1 MPVSRPLSF
10 IGIFISLVTVVNIIS
25 AFRMQ
30 CTQDEYARTI
40 HKLNL
45 LFGGLILASGTY
57 VAYLGFSE
65 DVDKHNFILPIA
77 SSFLLVQSILSLTGT
92 DGQEADC
99 TDGWAVGANIIG
111 LFTAVGGLGVHFDV
125 FSKLKALRR

>member
-1 MPVSRPLSF
+1 MPVSGPLSF
-10 IGIFISLVTVVNIIS
+10 IGIFISLVTIVNIIS

-30 CTQDEYARTI
+30 CTNDEFARTI

-45 LFGGLILASGTY
+45 LFGGLILTSGAY

-65 DVDKHNFILPIA
+65 DADKHKFILPIA
-77 SSFLLVQSILSLTGT
+77 SSFLLALSILSLTGT
-92 DGQEADC
+92 DAQEADC
-99 TDGWAVGANIIG
+99 TDGWAVGANILG
-111 LFTAVGGLGVHFDV
+111 LVTAVGGLGVHFDV